1 MATAKD
7 KKTVTAEVPT
17 TVVGQLD
24 ARAELE
30 GRKRNEVINRA
41 LAFYLEHA
49 EVEIK
54 KEEIEVPKLKV
65 PKSKKGKDA

>member
-7 KKTVTAEVPT
+7 KKTVTAEVSA
-17 TVVGQLD
+17 TVVEQLD

-41 LAFYLEHA
+41 LAFYLAHA

-54 KEEIEVPKLKV
+54 KEEVAIPKLK
-65 PKSKKGKDA
+65 SAKKGKGE